1 MCSIQMF
8 DIGMYDVR
16 KSKAC
21 INVDVSL
28 ERMLSSLQIGSFAKS
43 ELQKKQNNNLQILH
57 EQKIPGFFFH

>member
-1 MCSIQMF
+1 MF

-43 ELQKKQNNNLQILH
+43 ELQKN
-57 EQKIPGFFFH
+57 KIIIYKYCMSRKCPDFFFIDVI